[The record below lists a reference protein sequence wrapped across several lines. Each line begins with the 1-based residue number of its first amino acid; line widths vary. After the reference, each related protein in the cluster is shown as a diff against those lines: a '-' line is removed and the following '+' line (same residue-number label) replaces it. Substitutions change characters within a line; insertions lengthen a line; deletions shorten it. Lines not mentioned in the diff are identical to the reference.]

1 MDPSKQSSG
10 NFDFQDFP
18 VDSTL
23 VELDTSDQQTHTFKQ
38 FPDSAVDDD
47 LEGTV
52 EENKLL
58 GEEKPAGGGGA
69 IWTVEYYRR
78 YFNVDTSDVRDRCLW
93 SMVPK
98 PGTNFLKDRLQQNP
112 DLYGPFWIGVTLVI
126 SIAVMGNLANYLQV
140 AAAGDRYH
148 WRYDFHKL
156 TLAATVVFCYSC
168 LVPIAL
174 WAVFWWR
181 GVQATVTLLQ
191 LVCLYGYSL
200 TVYIPISVLCASGVW
215 QLQWALMLAGF
226 AVSGAVLAA
235 SLWSAL
241 GEEQRRLAI
250 AVTAVVL
257 LLHLALAA
265 GFLLYF
271 FRSPVPATD
280 VQATTAAA
288 AVAAATA
295 EKTAAPAS
303 PAAKRAASDPA
314 APAGDQ
320 GAAAAKTKGAPPP
333 DAAGG
338 GGADAGAAAKPAQR

>member
-112 DLYGPFWIGVTLVI
+112 DLYGGGCRRPLPLEIRLSQTDAGSHGGV
-126 SIAVMGNLANYLQV
+126 
-140 AAAGDRYH
+140 
-148 WRYDFHKL
+148 
-156 TLAATVVFCYSC
+156 
-168 LVPIAL
+168 
-174 WAVFWWR
+174 
-181 GVQATVTLLQ
+181 LL
-191 LVCLYGYSL
+191 L
-200 TVYIPISVLCASGVW
+200 
-215 QLQWALMLAGF
+215 
-226 AVSGAVLAA
+226 VSGADRAVGRVLVARRAGHRHPAA
-235 SLWSAL
+235 ARLSVRLLPHRLHTHL
-241 GEEQRRLAI
+241 GAVRVRRLA
-250 AVTAVVL
+250 
-257 LLHLALAA
+257 
-265 GFLLYF
+265 
-271 FRSPVPATD
+271 
-280 VQATTAAA
+280 A
-288 AVAAATA
+288 AV
-295 EKTAAPAS
+295 
-303 PAAKRAASDPA
+303 
-314 APAGDQ
+314 
-320 GAAAAKTKGAPPP
+320 
-333 DAAGG
+333 
-338 GGADAGAAAKPAQR
+338 GADAGRVRRLRRRAGRQPVVGARRGAAPARHRRHRRRAAAPPGTGRRLPVVLFPVAGTSHRRAGHDGCGCRGGGDCGENCGAGQPGGQAGGVRSGRSRR